1 MSGYTRH
8 RKEGLMSV
16 DSLDWSKQFE
26 VLSISRLYLHSLG
39 IPYDQVATLT
49 DEDMERIAASLAT
62 TYPNFMERVRLNV
75 TLYLAS

>member
-1 MSGYTRH
+1 
-8 RKEGLMSV
+8 MSV